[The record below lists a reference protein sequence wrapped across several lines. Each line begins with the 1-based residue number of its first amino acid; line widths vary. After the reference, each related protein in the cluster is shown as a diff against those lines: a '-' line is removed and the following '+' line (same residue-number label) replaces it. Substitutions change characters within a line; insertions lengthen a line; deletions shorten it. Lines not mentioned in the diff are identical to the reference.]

1 MEFFALMIFL
11 TVVCGGGGTLVY
23 RSAKDEWDQTF
34 RRAAMI
40 TRANLGSKRDKQA
53 LEIASS
59 IPSDTSDKKA
69 MEAWTNAYTG
79 KTKDL
84 VLVDANI
91 HTIVRSWNELN
102 DDRHEGIQ
110 ERWFWECSCGT
121 KEWRKLPESS
131 KNAARRHIKL
141 YGGRNEDGVKD
152 QGWLRG
158 VR

>member
-1 MEFFALMIFL
+1 MEFFAVMVFL
-11 TVVCGGGGTLVY
+11 TVILGGAGSAVY
-23 RSAKDEWDQTF
+23 FPARDEWNKTF
-34 RRAAMI
+34 ARAAMI
-40 TRANLGSKRDKQA
+40 TRANLGSKRDQQMLQISA
-53 LEIASS
+53 S
-59 IPSDTSDKKA
+59 IPADTSDEKA

-79 KTKDL
+79 KTTDL
-84 VLVDANI
+84 VLASENI
-91 HTIVRSWNELN
+91 HTIVKSWNELN

-141 YGGRNEDGVKD
+141 YGGRNAEGVKD